1 MADKM
6 NLTINCINKVK
17 IEQYEEFEDSIFL
30 EVYEKAA
37 RHTGRII
44 EEQTQTDTA
53 LLQLDTFLNQESYNN
68 IIPFLGDRGV
78 GKSSAMVSYA
88 LFLQKY
94 NTLKGKLAPEFNLT
108 NKDVQF

>member
-1 MADKM
+1 M
-6 NLTINCINKVK
+6 NKEQKLQMKEKKLVIDCVNKIK
-17 IEQYEEFEDSIFL
+17 IEKYEEFEDSIFL

-68 IIPFLGDRGV
+68 IIPFGRKKHGT
-78 GKSSAMVSYA
+78 
-88 LFLQKY
+88 F
-94 NTLKGKLAPEFNLT
+94 
-108 NKDVQF
+108 